1 MLSTADSSSSAEVLD
16 NILNDSSSVR
26 ADLQRVFSR
35 GVRLLLFR
43 HFPAD
48 VVEDKY
54 QEVFA
59 AAEQAIQDGEF
70 QDPAQ
75 LTAFI
80 RAAVKT
86 QINGAVRARPTN
98 GHRAAGIMAD
108 ILRNLSERDREAFT
122 RFFLHGQDEPR
133 ICDRLRMSVEEF
145 QQLKAKVK
153 KRFMDLLS

>member
-1 MLSTADSSSSAEVLD
+1 MFSAADSSSSSEVLE
-16 NILNDSSSVR
+16 NILNNPSSVR
-26 ADLQRVFSR
+26 TNLQRVFSR

-54 QEVFA
+54 REVFA
-59 AAEQAIQDGEF
+59 AAEQAIQNGEF
-70 QDPAQ
+70 QEPAQ

-86 QINGAVRARPTN
+86 QINGTERARPTN
-98 GHRAAGIMAD
+98 GHWAAGIMGK
-108 ILRNLSERDREAFT
+108 ILRDLSERDREAFT
-122 RFFLHGQDEPR
+122 RYYLHEQSATQIR
-133 ICDRLRMSVEEF
+133 DRLRISAEEF
-145 QQLKAKVK
+145 QLLKAKVK